1 MVSSISRKLRRYLLG
16 ATQKATRMWWIGQVT
31 VRVMVVSRGNT
42 TRPVREK
49 AHHGAEKSRLTRRR
63 KRGLRLSRGVDRVSA
78 DPPSNRQPL
87 SKSQSSRKVNHM
99 GRKHIW
105 AQKASSNLRRDCE
118 KYNKYPRGELSNPI
132 LQRTRLRCKMHCI
145 AKWQRYRDNAVSAGI
160 PLVTCFHNTF
170 VDFLLT
176 ETSRAPPEAPMWG
189 NAWDSLLA
197 ALPRRAP
204 SPPGVYAFSEPVM
217 APRVKRHTR
226 GGKEFTRQSNR
237 ACRKCGYFGPGP
249 HAWNSCGPGLGRN
262 SGVPTRRGR
271 GKRRGVASSS
281 PFS

>member
-1 MVSSISRKLRRYLLG
+1 MVSSMSRKLRRYLLG

-31 VRVMVVSRGNT
+31 VRVMVVSTGNS

-63 KRGLRLSRGVDRVSA
+63 KRGLRAGRVDRVCA
-78 DPPSNRQPL
+78 DPPKVRQPIP
-87 SKSQSSRKVNHM
+87 KSQSSRKVNHM

-118 KYNKYPRGELSNPI
+118 KYNKFPRGELSNPAV
-132 LQRTRLRCKMHCI
+132 RTARAKVKMHCI
-145 AKWQRYRDNAVSAGI
+145 AKWQRYRDNAVLAGV
-160 PLVTCFHNTF
+160 PLVTCFHNSF

-176 ETSRAPPEAPMWG
+176 ETSRAPPSAPMWA
-189 NAWDSLLA
+189 NSWDSLLA
-197 ALPRRAP
+197 ALPRRSP
-204 SPPGVYAFSEPVM
+204 SPPRVYEFREPVM
-217 APRVKRHTR
+217 APTVTRRGR
-226 GGKEFTRQSNR
+226 GGKEFTRIANR

-271 GKRRGVASSS
+271 GRGRGVASSS